1 MCKISFSDTPA
12 SNDFSSFVFSTST
25 TNGPRSPAAREQR
38 WWSELF
44 EFLYG
49 ENSARITC
57 GLLNGSAQRGSFRF
71 PDQCRAPASQ
81 GSFSLQRDSCCT
93 IPPVLVLF
101 LAWPSSLDRL

>member
-81 GSFSLQRDSCCT
+81 GSFFASTGFMLHDSPC
-93 IPPVLVLF
+93 PRPVPCV
-101 LAWPSSLDRL
+101 AE